1 MPCSPGSCIPYD
13 GGSAINEDHQL
24 PVQLRQLVPRDSPV
38 IQGEGSRSAVTSS
51 TRFSG
56 KGLSVEEATYSCNL
70 KKASE
75 VRFHPF
81 LKVPFPLYQ
90 GSICGCGL
98 PWWLSGKESACNTGT
113 TGDLGSIP
121 GSGRFPG
128 RGHGNPL

>member
-1 MPCSPGSCIPYD
+1 MPCCPGSCIPYG

-38 IQGEGSRSAVTSS
+38 IQGEGSRSAATSS

-56 KGLSVEEATYSCNL
+56 KGLSMEEATYSCNL

-81 LKVPFPLYQ
+81 LKVPFLLYQ

-98 PWWLSGKESACNTGT
+98 PWWLSGKEYACNTES
-113 TGDLGSIP
+113 TGDEGSIP
-121 GSGRFPG
+121 GSGRPPWK
-128 RGHGNPL
+128 RA